1 MHKQT
6 LLARQGDI
14 WTANLNPVQGSEQ
27 AGFRPVVI
35 LSGNML
41 NTFMPVIFVAPL
53 TTKIKCFKGNPV
65 IQPDQNNSLDQTSEL
80 LVFHFR
86 SISRERLREKIG
98 YVKPEIVNMA
108 ISTLNDLL
116 KY

>member
-1 MHKQT
+1 MHKRT
-6 LLARQGDI
+6 LQVRQGDI
-14 WTANLNPVQGSEQ
+14 WMADLSPVEGSEQ

-41 NTFMPVIFVAPL
+41 NTIMPVVFATPL
-53 TTKIKCFKGNPV
+53 TTIIKGFKGNPV
-65 IQPDQNNSLDQTSEL
+65 IQPDEHNRLEQASEL

-86 SISRERLREKIG
+86 SIFRERLTERIG
-98 YVKPEIVNMA
+98 YVKPEIVNTA